1 MQIYYN
7 YIYLIVKVH
16 GVLPSTA
23 NMFASARTIQFH
35 EFHTWDSIAVVTPFM
50 HDTNYVSRDFATL
63 GQLELLPSFAVGLW
77 TGVRLYT

>member
-1 MQIYYN
+1 MQIYYK

-50 HDTNYVSRDFATL
+50 HDTNYVSRDFAHV
-63 GQLELLPSFAVGLW
+63 SFYFNTCLSKKV
-77 TGVRLYT
+77 YYFD